1 MAADPE
7 LASSEWLRTRP
18 LVFVDDLADPRID
31 DEDLHHL
38 ERSLR
43 LPAGA
48 EITVGDGEGRWQRAL
63 LESTA
68 SLIGDPILEPE
79 PSWPLTI
86 AFTPVK
92 GQKPEWIVQKL
103 TEIGVQRIVP
113 LVTERSVVRWDGD
126 RSARHLAR
134 WPRVIREA
142 AMQSRQVRLPSF
154 DQPVAVSDFVAA
166 TPDARAADPAGSPA
180 DSVVRT
186 LMIGPE
192 GGWSES
198 ERLLAPLVSL
208 PGGVLRAETAALV
221 AAAVL
226 VDRRTST

>member
-1 MAADPE
+1 MAADHE
-7 LASSEWLRTRP
+7 LSSSDWLRTRP
-18 LVFVDDLADPRID
+18 LVFVEDLADPRI
-31 DEDLHHL
+31 EDADFHHL

-43 LPAGA
+43 LPLGS
-48 EITVGDGEGRWQRAL
+48 EISVGDGQGRWQRARL
-63 LESTA
+63 APTA
-68 SLIGDPILEPE
+68 ELMGETVLAPE
-79 PSWPLTI
+79 PRWPLTI

-92 GQKPEWIVQKL
+92 GQKPEWVVQKL

-154 DQPVAVSDFVAA
+154 DLPVAVSDFVLA
-166 TPDARAADPAGSPA
+166 TPDAREADPAGAPA
-180 DSVVRT
+180 DSAVRT

-192 GGWSES
+192 GGWSANELEGRPS
-198 ERLLAPLVSL
+198 RSL
-208 PGGVLRAETAALV
+208 PGGILRAETAAI
-221 AAAVL
+221 AAGTLLTAASS
-226 VDRRTST
+226 R